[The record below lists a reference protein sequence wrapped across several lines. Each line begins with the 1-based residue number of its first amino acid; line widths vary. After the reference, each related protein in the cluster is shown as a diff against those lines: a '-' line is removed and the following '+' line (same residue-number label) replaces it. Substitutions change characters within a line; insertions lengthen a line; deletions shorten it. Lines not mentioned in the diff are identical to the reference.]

1 MSDNLPVPRVFEF
14 DLAVF
19 RLEAI
24 KKAVYRYAG
33 AFTVEVEKVSDS
45 RVRVTLSPCQLPP
58 KVNLDPN
65 RLRNE
70 VLDQEL
76 REVVAE
82 ETKSV
87 RDLLLAHTFSG
98 LSLVDPVGETSDYQ
112 DDVLNISEKQSTEAA
127 EANPHSGR

>member
-1 MSDNLPVPRVFEF
+1 VTDNFPAPSVFEF

-24 KKAVYRYAG
+24 KKAAYRFAG

-45 RVRVTLSPCQLPP
+45 RVRVTLSLCQRQP

-65 RLRNE
+65 RLPNE

-87 RDLLLAHTFSG
+87 RDLLLAQTFSG
-98 LSLVDPVGETSDYQ
+98 ISLVDPVGENADYR
-112 DDVLNISEKQSTEAA
+112 DDPLSISERQITEAA
-127 EANPHSGR
+127 AANLHSGR